1 MKMKS
6 VQTFLIIFPI
16 LSKLTQVVLSE
27 EELTLNS
34 TESLATK
41 FYNYTEINA
50 EKFGNFSEQFLSCL
64 KTLIELEHFQILE
77 NETVYI
83 PNYSFLSHRGLYS
96 PADYYLTENGVY
108 VCFPQIFIEEH
119 KEDCYMQEILQIYTV
134 VGFSL
139 SVVCLFLHFVAFLFV
154 PDMRNLPG
162 KNIASLALSMFVANL
177 IFMLGRIKFTSTWT
191 CYPLGLAGYYF
202 MMTSFFWINAISFNV
217 FRSFRQATTK
227 LRLTWKHAEL
237 KTFFFYSLY
246 SWGIPALFL
255 IVVITGEESAIFP
268 EVLKPGFKSRLRIC
282 WFTRLL
288 SMVVFFAIPIGLL
301 IFINI
306 LFFVFSAHIILSN
319 SMKLDNQNNGRKKKF
334 VLYVKLAIIMGVGWI
349 FGLLTYFIS
358 SVVIQFIMI
367 TVVTLQGAFIFVA
380 FTRFSKTKTILLHRY
395 HQFRKSMGSLSTCR
409 SEELRSNSNKFSIPT
424 TNYYS
429 SSKIKY

>member
-1 MKMKS
+1 MKKS
-6 VQTFLIIFPI
+6 IQTFLIIFPI
-16 LSKLTQVVLSE
+16 LSKLTQVVISE
-27 EELTLNS
+27 GELTLNS
-34 TESLATK
+34 TESLVSEI
-41 FYNYTEINA
+41 YNYTETNA
-50 EKFGNFSEQFLSCL
+50 EEYGYYSEQFLSCL
-64 KTLIELEHFQILE
+64 KTLIEFEHFQILE

-96 PADYYLTENGVY
+96 RGDYYLTENGVY
-108 VCFPQIFIEEH
+108 VCFPQIFIKEH
-119 KEDCYMQEILQIYTV
+119 KEDCYMQEILQITTV
-134 VGFSL
+134 VGLSL
-139 SVVCLFLHFVAFLFV
+139 SVVCLLLHVIAYILV
-154 PDMRNLPG
+154 PEMRNLPG
-162 KNIASLALSMFVANL
+162 KNIVSLALSMLVANL
-177 IFMLGRIKFTSTWT
+177 IFMIGRIKFTSTWT

-227 LRLTWKHAEL
+227 LRLMSKQAEL

-255 IVVITGEESAIFP
+255 AVVITGEENAIFP
-268 EVLKPGFKSRLRIC
+268 EDLKPGFKSRLRIC
-282 WFTRLL
+282 WFTRLW

-306 LFFVFSAHIILSN
+306 LFFVFSAHIIFS
-319 SMKLDNQNNGRKKKF
+319 SFMKVDNQNNGRKKKF
-334 VLYVKLAIIMGVGWI
+334 VLCVKLAIIMGVGWI

-367 TVVTLQGAFIFVA
+367 SVVTLQGAFIFVA

-395 HQFRKSMGSLSTCR
+395 RRFRKSMASLSTFR
-409 SEELRSNSNKFSIPT
+409 SEERRSSSNKSTVTTTNSNSSC
-424 TNYYS
+424 
-429 SSKIKY
+429 KIRY